1 MIDWPVRLCKSN
13 KLTKIRQKI
22 ILKIR
27 KLTDTT
33 THIVVVGSRVVV
45 DDCLV
50 LMLTD
55 SAHFIVK
62 AGRAQGGGHG
72 RTHL

>member
-1 MIDWPVRLCKSN
+1 
-13 KLTKIRQKI
+13 
-22 ILKIR
+22 
-27 KLTDTT
+27 
-33 THIVVVGSRVVV
+33 VV